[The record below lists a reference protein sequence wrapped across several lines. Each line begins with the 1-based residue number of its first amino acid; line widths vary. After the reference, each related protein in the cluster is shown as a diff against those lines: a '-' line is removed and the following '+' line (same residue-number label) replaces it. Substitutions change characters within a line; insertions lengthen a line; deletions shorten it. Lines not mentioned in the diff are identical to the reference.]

1 MNFTPI
7 TKIFIV
13 KDIHLWL
20 NVKVTFFTS
29 IKLRNMADFNDII
42 YKRRSIRKFSDKSV
56 EKEKTDRIIKAG
68 LLAPSGKRMFPAEFI
83 VIDDKQIL
91 KAISE
96 SKEHGAKFIKDAPL
110 AIIIAADTKK
120 YDVWIEDSAVA
131 ATFILLA
138 AENEG
143 LGACW
148 VQMRQRF
155 SKDGKSATE
164 NLSTILN
171 LKPSFEILSII
182 GMGYNAENKEPHSDD
197 ELKYERVHHNKLFEP
212 YYHE

>member
-1 MNFTPI
+1 MPHCLSNI
-7 TKIFIV
+7 LYIHKI
-13 KDIHLWL
+13 
-20 NVKVTFFTS
+20 N
-29 IKLRNMADFNDII
+29 NMVDFNDII
-42 YKRRSIRKFSDKSV
+42 YNRRSIRKFTDKPV
-56 EKEKTDRIIKAG
+56 EKEKTDRIVRAG

-83 VIDDKQIL
+83 VVDDKQIL

-96 SKEHGAKFIKDAPL
+96 SKEHGARFIKDAPL
-110 AIIIAADTKK
+110 AIVVAADTKK
-120 YDVWIEDSAVA
+120 YDVWIKDPAVA

-171 LKPSFEILSII
+171 LKPGFEILSVI
-182 GMGYNAENKEPHSDD
+182 GMGYKAESGEPHSDD
-197 ELKYERVHHNKLFEP
+197 ELKYERVYHNKLFEP